1 MSSCSSRLTNAV
13 RKFFIVYVARELR
26 LIFPT
31 ASATAM
37 TIRSMHQAVT
47 GEAIA
52 KMKMKGLSI
61 AFGAALIVRV
71 VSQYCLGIM
80 WDWHFFTWF
89 YIWGNYN
96 NKAINVE
103 SWGWFLEFTPA
114 FIGSG
119 MLVGLNVSISFLM
132 GSVIAWGII
141 GPTLVAKNIA
151 FGINLGEGDPK
162 WDGYMSYASLS
173 LKAANKTHPSPRYWL
188 LWPGVLLM
196 IVVSF
201 TELALQWKIL
211 WFAFKA
217 LYRGIAAGIYAMGRA
232 AGKELKFFGKISAQ
246 REEDLVEDSASEDE
260 QVKMWMW
267 APGLLLTIICICVVL
282 GVQHNMPVGMSLLSI
297 FLAFFFSFVAIQCTG
312 VTDITPLTAA
322 SKASQIIL
330 GGATKGEHWDVTHA
344 QRLNLLGGAMCN
356 MGANQSTDLVC
367 DFRTGFLLRT
377 PPKLQWFAQ
386 GLGTVVAVFLAPA
399 MFQLFATAYPC
410 IIDANAETCVFAIP
424 SVSAWRATAVAVTD
438 PTFPIPPSSGYFAI
452 AFSIFGSI
460 MVLIRHYVWVGRLE
474 WVKTYHPNMMCIGLA
489 FVLAQTQYGT
499 AMTIGSAFAYV
510 WQRKRPESFDVYG
523 YAIAAGLIAG
533 EGIGGVINAV
543 FQIAGI
549 SGSVYGTQVACPMSC
564 E

>member
-1 MSSCSSRLTNAV
+1 MANCKQLTEPV

-52 KMKMKGLSI
+52 KMKMKGLSL
-61 AFGAALIVRV
+61 AFGLALIIRV
-71 VSQYCLGIM
+71 VSQYCLGIL
-80 WDWHFFTWF
+80 WDWHIFTWF

-132 GSVIAWGII
+132 GSVLAWGII
-141 GPTLVAKNIA
+141 GPSLIA
-151 FGINLGEGDPK
+151 RGMAWGINVGEGDEK

-173 LKAANKTHPSPRYWL
+173 LKACNKDNPSPRYWL

-217 LYRGIAAGIYAMGRA
+217 LYRGCAAGIYALGRA
-232 AGKELKFFGKISAQ
+232 AGKELSFFGNISEQ
-246 REEDLVEDSASEDE
+246 REEDLVEDSATEEE

-267 APGLLLTIICICVVL
+267 APGLFLTIICICVVL

-344 QRLNLLGGAMCN
+344 QRLNLIGGAMCN

-386 GLGTVVAVFLAPA
+386 GVGTVVAIFLAPA

-410 IIDANAETCVFAIP
+410 IIDINADTCAFAIP

-460 MVLIRHYVWVGRLE
+460 MVIIRHYVWVGRLE
-474 WVKTYHPNMMCIGLA
+474 WVKTYHPNMMCVGLA

-499 AMTIGSAFAYV
+499 AMTIGSTIAYV
-510 WQRKRPESFDVYG
+510 WQKKRPEHFDIYG
-523 YAIAAGLIAG
+523 YAVAAGLIAG

-549 SGSVYGTQVACPMSC
+549 SGSVYGTNVACPLSC